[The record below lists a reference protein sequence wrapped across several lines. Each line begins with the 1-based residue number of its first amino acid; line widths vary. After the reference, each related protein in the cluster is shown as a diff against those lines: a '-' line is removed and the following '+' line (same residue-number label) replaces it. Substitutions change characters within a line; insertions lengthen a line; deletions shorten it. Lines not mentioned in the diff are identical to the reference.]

1 MKKVIALVIV
11 AALTFG
17 IAGCGSKTS
26 SDSSASS
33 TSTASTET
41 SSSTD
46 SAKPAEPV
54 KLTFWTLA
62 LQPTFTDFINGL
74 LDKYKQENSNVSI
87 VWQDLPYDAIQ
98 QKVLT
103 ATAADNSPDVVNI
116 WSQLA
121 LTLAGKG
128 ALLDL
133 DKVATPEQKGI
144 YSEAMYESARL
155 GDGVYAFPWY
165 STPNITSY
173 NAELFKKAGF
183 ENPPKTYDE
192 ELEMAA
198 QFKEKTGAFID
209 TPSSMYHMFCYYNIP
224 LVSADKKT
232 AAFNTPEAVALV
244 TKLQKAG
251 LSGAI
256 PTSKWDDWD
265 NMRQLFA
272 NNKVAMIVAGPQTVT
287 RIKTESPTAYGKMAV
302 TTPVLGPSGKSGAAI
317 MNLVIPAKSKNPTEA
332 VKFANFISN
341 DENQLAFCKIV
352 SIFPTTKAAAADPF
366 FKSDMESLE
375 GQANYYASL
384 SSLASSDL
392 TMGLPNDDEVKK
404 EIDNITDA
412 IFARKTDPQTAIAN
426 AEKKVNE
433 LLSKNQ

>member
-1 MKKVIALVIV
+1 MKKVLALLVV
-11 AALTFG
+11 VMLVLGTV
-17 IAGCGSKTS
+17 GCGNSTTTGS
-26 SDSSASS
+26 STSSAS
-33 TSTASTET
+33 ASANG
-41 SSSTD
+41 SSES
-46 SAKPAEPV
+46 SKPAEPV

-74 LDKYKQENSNVSI
+74 LSKYKTENPNVTI
-87 VWQDLPYDAIQ
+87 TWQDLPYDAIQ

-133 DKVATPEQKGI
+133 DKAATEEQKSI
-144 YSEAMYESARL
+144 YTESMYDSAKL
-155 GDGVYAFPWY
+155 GEGVYAFPWY
-165 STPNITSY
+165 ATPNITCY
-173 NAELFKKAGF
+173 NTELLKKAGI
-183 ENPPKTYDE
+183 EKPPATYDE

-198 QFKEKTGAFID
+198 AVKEKTGAFID
-209 TPSSMYHMFCYYNIP
+209 TPSSMYHMFWYYNIP
-224 LVSADKKT
+224 LVTADKKK
-232 AAFNTPEAVALV
+232 AAFNTPEAVDLV

-287 RIKTESPTAYGKMAV
+287 RIKTESPTAYSKMAV

-317 MNLVIPAKSKNPTEA
+317 MNLVVPAKSKNPQEA
-332 VKFANFISN
+332 IKFANFISN

-352 SIFPTTKAAAADPF
+352 SIFPTTKVAAADPF
-366 FKSDMESLE
+366 FKSDMNSLE

-384 SSLASSDL
+384 SSQASSDL

>member
-1 MKKVIALVIV
+1 MKKVLALVMAVVLI
-11 AALTFG
+11 FG
-17 IAGCGSKTS
+17 AAGCGSTKTA
-26 SDSSASS
+26 DSSVSS
-33 TSTASTET
+33 TTTSTAAGSASE
-41 SSSTD
+41 SS
-46 SAKPAEPV
+46 KPAEPV

-74 LDKYKQENSNVSI
+74 LDKYKAENTNVTI

-103 ATAADNSPDVVNI
+103 STAADNSPDVVNI

-133 DKVATPEQKGI
+133 EKVATPEQKDI
-144 YSEAMYESARL
+144 YAESMYESARL
-155 GDGVYAFPWY
+155 GEGVYAFPWY

-173 NAELFKKAGF
+173 NTELFKKAGF
-183 ENPPKTYDE
+183 EKPPQTYDE
-192 ELEMAA
+192 ELDMAKA
-198 QFKEKTGAFID
+198 FKEKTGAFID

-224 LVSADKKT
+224 LVSADKKK

-251 LSGAI
+251 LEGAI

-287 RIKTESPTAYGKMAV
+287 RIKTESPTAYQKMAV
-302 TTPVLGPSGKSGAAI
+302 STPVLGPSGKSGAAI
-317 MNLVIPAKSKNPTEA
+317 MNLVVPAKSKNPTEA

-352 SIFPTTKAAAADPF
+352 SIFPTTKKAAADPF
-366 FKSDMESLE
+366 FKSDMNSLE

>member
-1 MKKVIALVIV
+1 MKKVLALVMAVVLI
-11 AALTFG
+11 FG
-17 IAGCGSKTS
+17 AAGCGSTKTA
-26 SDSSASS
+26 DSSVSS
-33 TSTASTET
+33 TTTSTAAGSASE
-41 SSSTD
+41 SS
-46 SAKPAEPV
+46 KPAEPV

-74 LDKYKQENSNVSI
+74 LDKYKAENTNVTI

-103 ATAADNSPDVVNI
+103 STAADNSPDVVNI

-133 DKVATPEQKGI
+133 EKVATPEQKDI
-144 YSEAMYESARL
+144 YAESMYESARL
-155 GDGVYAFPWY
+155 GEGVYAFPWY

-173 NAELFKKAGF
+173 NTELFKKAGF
-183 ENPPKTYDE
+183 EKPPQTYDE
-192 ELEMAA
+192 ELDMAKA
-198 QFKEKTGAFID
+198 FKQKTGAFID

-224 LVSADKKT
+224 LVSADKKK

-244 TKLQKAG
+244 AKLQKAG
-251 LSGAI
+251 LEGAI

-287 RIKTESPTAYGKMAV
+287 RIKTESPTAYQKMAV
-302 TTPVLGPSGKSGAAI
+302 STPVLGPSGKSGAAI
-317 MNLVIPAKSKNPTEA
+317 MNLVVPAKSKNPTEA

-352 SIFPTTKAAAADPF
+352 SIFPTTKKAAADPF
-366 FKSDMESLE
+366 FKSDMNSLE

>member
-1 MKKVIALVIV
+1 MKKVLALVMAVVLILG
-11 AALTFG
+11 A
-17 IAGCGSKTS
+17 AGCGSTKTA
-26 SDSSASS
+26 DSSVSS
-33 TSTASTET
+33 TTTSTAAGSASE
-41 SSSTD
+41 SS
-46 SAKPAEPV
+46 KPAEPV

-74 LDKYKQENSNVSI
+74 LDKYKAENTNVTI

-103 ATAADNSPDVVNI
+103 STAADNSPDVVNI

-133 DKVATPEQKGI
+133 EKVATPEQKGI
-144 YSEAMYESARL
+144 YAESMYESARL
-155 GDGVYAFPWY
+155 GEGVYAFPWY

-173 NAELFKKAGF
+173 NTELFKKAGF
-183 ENPPKTYDE
+183 EKPPQTYDE
-192 ELEMAA
+192 ELEMAKA
-198 QFKEKTGAFID
+198 FKEKTGAFID

-224 LVSADKKT
+224 LVSADKKK

-251 LSGAI
+251 LEGAI

-287 RIKTESPTAYGKMAV
+287 RIKTESPTAYQKMAV
-302 TTPVLGPSGKSGAAI
+302 STPVLGPSGKSGAAI
-317 MNLVIPAKSKNPTEA
+317 MNLVVPAKSKNPTEA

-352 SIFPTTKAAAADPF
+352 SIFPTTKKAAADPF
-366 FKSDMESLE
+366 FKSDMNSLE

-384 SSLASSDL
+384 SSQASSDL

>member
-1 MKKVIALVIV
+1 MKKLFAFAMAVLLTVGATACTSGG
-11 AALTFG
+11 AA
-17 IAGCGSKTS
+17 A
-26 SDSSASS
+26 SSAAPADSAAASS
-33 TSTASTET
+33 AA
-41 SSSTD
+41 D

-54 KLTFWTLA
+54 SIEFWTLA

-74 LDKYKQENSNVSI
+74 IDKYKAENPNVSV

-98 QKVLT
+98 QKML
-103 ATAADNSPDVVNI
+103 ASTAANNAPDVVNI

-128 ALLDL
+128 ALLDM
-133 DKVATPEQKGI
+133 DKVATPEQKDI
-144 YSEAMYESARL
+144 YSEAMYNSAKL

-165 STPNITSY
+165 STPNITVY
-173 NAELFKKAGF
+173 NTELLKQAGF
-183 ENPPKTYDE
+183 EKPPATYDE
-192 ELEMAA
+192 EFEMAKVV
-198 QFKEKTGAFID
+198 KEKTGAFLD

-224 LVSADKKT
+224 LVTADKTK
-232 AAFNTPEAVALV
+232 AAFNTPEALALV
-244 TKLQKAG
+244 TKLKDLGTAG
-251 LSGAI
+251 VI
-256 PTSKWDDWD
+256 PTTKWDDWD

-287 RIKTESPTAYGKMAV
+287 RLKDESPTAYAKIGIS
-302 TTPVLGPSGKSGAAI
+302 TPVLGPSGASGAAI
-317 MNLVIPAKSKNPTEA
+317 MNLVVPAKSKNPEEA

-352 SIFPTTKAAAADPF
+352 SIFPTTKKAAEDPF

-384 SSLASSDL
+384 SSLKSSDL

-412 IFARKTDPQTAIAN
+412 IFASKTDPATAIAN

-433 LLSKNQ
+433 LLAKNQ

>member
-1 MKKVIALVIV
+1 MKKVLALVMAVVLI
-11 AALTFG
+11 FG
-17 IAGCGSKTS
+17 AAGCGSTKTA
-26 SDSSASS
+26 DSSVSS
-33 TSTASTET
+33 TTTSTAAGSASE
-41 SSSTD
+41 SS
-46 SAKPAEPV
+46 KPAEPV

-74 LDKYKQENSNVSI
+74 LDKYKAENTNVTI

-103 ATAADNSPDVVNI
+103 STAADNSPDVVNI

-133 DKVATPEQKGI
+133 EKVATPEQKDI
-144 YSEAMYESARL
+144 YAESMYESARL
-155 GDGVYAFPWY
+155 GEGVYAFPWY

-173 NAELFKKAGF
+173 NIELFKKAGF
-183 ENPPKTYDE
+183 EKPPQTYDE
-192 ELEMAA
+192 ELEMAKA
-198 QFKEKTGAFID
+198 FKEKTGAFID

-224 LVSADKKT
+224 LVSADKKK

-251 LSGAI
+251 LEGAI

-287 RIKTESPTAYGKMAV
+287 RIKTESPTAYQKMAV
-302 TTPVLGPSGKSGAAI
+302 STPVLGPSGKSGAAI
-317 MNLVIPAKSKNPTEA
+317 MNLVVPAKSKNPTEA

-352 SIFPTTKAAAADPF
+352 SIFPTTKKAAADPF
-366 FKSDMESLE
+366 FKSDMNSLE

>member
-1 MKKVIALVIV
+1 MKKVLALVMAVVLI
-11 AALTFG
+11 FG
-17 IAGCGSKTS
+17 AAGCGSTKTA
-26 SDSSASS
+26 DSSVSS
-33 TSTASTET
+33 TTTSTAAGSASE
-41 SSSTD
+41 SS
-46 SAKPAEPV
+46 KPAEPV

-74 LDKYKQENSNVSI
+74 LDKYKAENTNVTI

-103 ATAADNSPDVVNI
+103 STAADNSPDVVNI

-133 DKVATPEQKGI
+133 EKVATPEQKDI
-144 YSEAMYESARL
+144 YAESMYESARL
-155 GDGVYAFPWY
+155 GEGVYAFPWY

-173 NAELFKKAGF
+173 NTELFKKAGF
-183 ENPPKTYDE
+183 EKPPQTYDE
-192 ELEMAA
+192 ELEMAKA
-198 QFKEKTGAFID
+198 FKEKTGAFID

-224 LVSADKKT
+224 LVSADKKK

-244 TKLQKAG
+244 AKLQKAG
-251 LSGAI
+251 LEGAI

-287 RIKTESPTAYGKMAV
+287 RIKTESPTAYQKMAV
-302 TTPVLGPSGKSGAAI
+302 STPVLGPSGKSGAAI
-317 MNLVIPAKSKNPTEA
+317 MNLVVPAKSKNPTEA

-352 SIFPTTKAAAADPF
+352 SIFPTTKKAAADPF
-366 FKSDMESLE
+366 FKSDMNSLE

>member
-1 MKKVIALVIV
+1 MKKVLALVMAVVLI
-11 AALTFG
+11 FG
-17 IAGCGSKTS
+17 AAGCGSTKTA
-26 SDSSASS
+26 DSSVSS
-33 TSTASTET
+33 TTTATAAGSASE
-41 SSSTD
+41 SS
-46 SAKPAEPV
+46 KPAEPV

-74 LDKYKQENSNVSI
+74 LDKYKAENTNVTI

-103 ATAADNSPDVVNI
+103 STAADNSPDVVNI

-133 DKVATPEQKGI
+133 EKVATPEQKDI
-144 YSEAMYESARL
+144 YAESMYESARL
-155 GDGVYAFPWY
+155 GEGVYAFPWY

-173 NAELFKKAGF
+173 NTELFKKAGF
-183 ENPPKTYDE
+183 EKPPQTYDE
-192 ELEMAA
+192 ELDMAKA
-198 QFKEKTGAFID
+198 FKEKTGAFID

-224 LVSADKKT
+224 LVSADKKK

-251 LSGAI
+251 LEGAI

-287 RIKTESPTAYGKMAV
+287 RIKTESPTAYQKMAV
-302 TTPVLGPSGKSGAAI
+302 STPVLGPSGKSGAAI
-317 MNLVIPAKSKNPTEA
+317 MNLVVPAKSKNPTEA

-352 SIFPTTKAAAADPF
+352 SIFPTTKKAAADPF
-366 FKSDMESLE
+366 FKSDMNSLE